1 MPIHTA
7 GPIRACDWLLVTR
20 HKALEL
26 CPVIAFSCIACL
38 KGRRFCVLLHGV
50 PLYAVGR
57 LDCGM
62 RCIRFVI
69 ICTVVPSAH
78 AAVRRCLNDTVSDSS
93 ERCTVRVR
101 KCGCNLRRLSRIAAE
116 YGRII
121 KCSGSGT
128 AGHLIPL
135 TAVRSIDNG
144 VRTVRLF
151 KLGSVEHLDSRFFSV
166 SADRLCGDMSA
177 GDLRI
182 REIHTFHMR
191 HIIAETAI
199 GNIAADRT
207 GHIRCSGRYGRDG
220 FSGQCGAVTGCHTAE
235 SSTDKADRSTG
246 THPCTAVH
254 DRITDIRIAL
264 ETVGKACG
272 EPRCRCTCTG
282 CGTASAE
289 HAAGTSCASGH
300 AGDYSC
306 SHQQFHAHTGAGLGY
321 IQSHCREIAVKFL
334 CRFEE
339 RHCTE
344 QPQEHIAVSVGQGAA
359 CADVLA
365 NRG

>member
-1 MPIHTA
+1 MPDLKMPVHTTGSIH
-7 GPIRACDWLLVTR
+7 ACDRLFIAR

-26 CPVIAFSCIACL
+26 CPIIAIRRVARL
-38 KGRRFCVLLHGV
+38 KGRRFRVLLHGV

-62 RCIRFVI
+62 RCIRLVI

-78 AAVRRCLNDTVSDSS
+78 AAVRRYLNDTVSDSS
-93 ERCTVRVR
+93 ERCTVRIR
-101 KCGCNLRRLSRIAAE
+101 ECGRNLRRLSRIAAE

-135 TAVRSIDNG
+135 TAVRGIDNG

-151 KLGSVEHLDSRFFSV
+151 KLGSVEHLDSRFFPV
-166 SADRLCGDMSA
+166 GTDRLCGDMSA

-182 REIHTFHMR
+182 REIHAFHMR
-191 HIIAETAI
+191 HIIAETAV

-235 SSTDKADRSTG
+235 SPTDKADRSAG
-246 THPCTAVH
+246 AHSCAAVH

-264 ETVGKACG
+264 ETVGKACS
-272 EPRCRCTCTG
+272 EPCCCCACPG

-289 HAAGTSCASGH
+289 HAAGAPCASGH
-300 AGDYSC
+300 AGDHSC
-306 SHQQFHAHTGAGLGY
+306 SH
-321 IQSHCREIAVKFL
+321 
-334 CRFEE
+334 
-339 RHCTE
+339 
-344 QPQEHIAVSVGQGAA
+344 
-359 CADVLA
+359 
-365 NRG
+365 